1 MYARNQ
7 YGEDREDE
15 LTLNEAMPALQLGKE
30 ANKEKLG
37 EKKKAIGKKENVSIY
52 PKGEGKNT
60 ETLEISRLILLI
72 LSDKC
77 QDSFY
82 NRHEPQPVSFTFFYF

>member
-37 EKKKAIGKKENVSIY
+37 EKKKQLEKK
-52 PKGEGKNT
+52 KM
-60 ETLEISRLILLI
+60 
-72 LSDKC
+72 
-77 QDSFY
+77 
-82 NRHEPQPVSFTFFYF
+82 